1 VARTVKEQI
10 GVDLPE
16 YEEQEVVAPEAA
28 EEPAAEEPSVPD
40 WVPEKFRK
48 NPEAFASSY
57 ASLENELR
65 QRGEREKE
73 MRDELDQ
80 LQAWA
85 AQAQAQPQYDQAD
98 PLAAYAAE
106 LEAARD
112 NGDTLREAQLQSWL
126 NQYSISQ
133 ALGQQQVWQQ
143 QQQAPQLQAQNEL
156 LAVQAKETMARRH
169 SDDWDDVEPR
179 IAELLQS
186 DPDLLS
192 ERALGSLAGTVG
204 ALERAYQLVKAED
217 WRKQVEDMQQA
228 GISQAD
234 LDRARKLQAQ
244 TMSGSSG
251 RPDQPSAADA
261 LLAEMRQGLEG
272 SASRLFRAS

>member
-1 VARTVKEQI
+1 MARTVKEQL

-16 YEEQEVVAPEAA
+16 MEEQEVIAPEAA
-28 EEPAAEEPSVPD
+28 EEPAAAEPSVPE
-40 WVPEKFRK
+40 WVPEKFRS

-65 QRGEREKE
+65 LRGEREKE
-73 MRDELDQ
+73 MRTELDQ

-126 NQYSISQ
+126 SQYSIQQ
-133 ALGQQQVWQQ
+133 AFGQQQQWQTQQ
-143 QQQAPQLQAQNEL
+143 QEPQAQVVNSLVADRAREMMASRHAGDWTEEVEQRVGEL
-156 LAVQAKETMARRH
+156 LMNE
-169 SDDWDDVEPR
+169 
-179 IAELLQS
+179 
-186 DPDLLS
+186 PDLLADYKLS
-192 ERALGSLAGTVG
+192 PDGPMVKRLDSLDGVVD
-204 ALERAYQLVKAED
+204 ALERAYQLVKADD
-217 WRKQVEDMQQA
+217 WKKQAEQMREA

-244 TMSGSSG
+244 TMSGT
-251 RPDQPSAADA
+251 PAARTSHQT
-261 LLAEMRQGLEG
+261 LTHFWPR
-272 SASRLFRAS
+272 

>member
-1 VARTVKEQI
+1 VARTVKEQL

-16 YEEQEVVAPEAA
+16 AEEQEVIEPEAA
-28 EEPAAEEPSVPD
+28 EEISAEEPSVPE

-48 NPEAFASSY
+48 NPEAFAASY

-73 MRDELDQ
+73 MRTELDQ

-85 AQAQAQPQYDQAD
+85 AQAQQQPQYDQAD
-98 PLAAYAAE
+98 PLASYAAE

-112 NGDTLREAQLQSWL
+112 NGDTLREVQLQTWL
-126 NQYSISQ
+126 NQYAIAQ
-133 ALGQQQVWQQ
+133 AFGQQQAYQA

-156 LAVQAKETMARRH
+156 LAVQAKETMARKH
-169 SDDWDDVEPR
+169 ADDWDEVEPR
-179 IAELLQS
+179 FAQLLES

-192 ERALGSLAGTVG
+192 ERALSSLAGTVG

-217 WRKQVEDMQQA
+217 GRQQVEQMQEA
-228 GISQAD
+228 GLSQAD
-234 LDRARKLQAQ
+234 LDRARKLQSQ